1 MELIQ
6 AVKQILGGD
15 RAFADADVAQGT
27 LAAEVID
34 LVRGA
39 VKDEAV
45 KDANDAAK
53 ELMSGLEQKE
63 ADLTK
68 AAEAAKAE
76 AAAALATEQARMAG
90 VVSAYKPLGLSAE
103 DALGVLCEQKDGA
116 FLSVD
121 AVKDRLIALAGEK
134 NGAVET
140 LDDRRETPVGS
151 AEAEVAR
158 ALDEAH
164 ERRKKN
170 G

>member
-68 AAEAAKAE
+68 AEDAFKGTDVEMLPAGNTAWRMSNAISWVANGITDADKRLEVERAAGKVIDLEMASVIK
-76 AAAALATEQARMAG
+76 AAA
-90 VVSAYKPLGLSAE
+90 
-103 DALGVLCEQKDGA
+103 
-116 FLSVD
+116 
-121 AVKDRLIALAGEK
+121 
-134 NGAVET
+134 
-140 LDDRRETPVGS
+140 
-151 AEAEVAR
+151 
-158 ALDEAH
+158 
-164 ERRKKN
+164 
-170 G
+170 